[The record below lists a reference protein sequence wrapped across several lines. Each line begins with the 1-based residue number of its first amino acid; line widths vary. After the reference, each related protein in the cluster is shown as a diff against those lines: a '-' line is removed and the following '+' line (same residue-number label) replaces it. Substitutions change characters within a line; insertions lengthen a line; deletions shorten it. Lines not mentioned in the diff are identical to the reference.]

1 METLTLVSLIG
12 FGLYMN
18 SNNENQNKIDN
29 NKKKGGKSIYNSNEV
44 NKIKK
49 KINKKCKDRYIE
61 SLIPEESNIIP
72 KNYNLNKKFK
82 NNNEN
87 VYSELLEKKVDFKH
101 NNMVPF
107 FGGNLKQN
115 MNVDSYSTKLDI
127 YTGNEY
133 EYKPKRN
140 SETQL
145 FAQTKNLSNIYGSS
159 IYNDKDR
166 YEPAVNNIKN
176 NEKPI
181 ESIQVGPGLGLNY
194 NDKPQGGYQQFDA
207 RKYELPKNVNEL
219 RTKNNQKISYQGR
232 IIPGKFHIQNR
243 DYSDIEFTKEK
254 QSQFFTDKELLP
266 SKSYVTKAKA
276 KPTIVLKHTNRK
288 ESKETIG
295 TVGNKA
301 ISKQELRP
309 QFKKSVKVTFLGDTT
324 RNVNTTQ
331 NHKNIDNIAKSF
343 SAGGEKKHNNT
354 IKSDNCNISMRNVI
368 KSTKKNIMPFFD
380 ESKTTIKQTT
390 ECNNN
395 NGNLT
400 GNQKTIN
407 YYSDKAKNTIKQTT
421 ECNNND
427 GNLTGNK
434 KTINYYSDKAK
445 NTIKQTTECN
455 NNDGNLTGNKK
466 IINYYSD
473 KAKNTI
479 KQTTECNNNDGNLT
493 GNKKIINY
501 YSDNAKNT
509 IKQTTECNNNL
520 GVLKGDLSYT
530 KKYDD
535 TAKTTIKQT
544 TLTPTII
551 SNIKPTQIERTREY
565 DEKPSTTL
573 KDTLITESQKI
584 NLTGKKQP
592 KKYLNDNAKIT
603 HKETYVNNDYYGD
616 ANNSTS
622 DGYKVAN
629 FEAKDTNKQ
638 TTSNNDY
645 TGIANKEDSNGY
657 ISSNF
662 DAKTTNK
669 ETTSNNEYIGTIGGD
684 NKPMSYD
691 DIYNA
696 TFNEIKEVI
705 SEGRIPS
712 NEGPK
717 NSVNSDD
724 ITLQINKNQYTD
736 DRTPNFTNINS
747 VLPTKDMI
755 NLTQENDN
763 SLINEIM
770 EQQKNRNDGTILKQ
784 LDDNKYNI
792 SII

>member
-1 METLTLVSLIG
+1 METFTLASLIG
-12 FGLYMN
+12 LGLYIN
-18 SNNENQNKIDN
+18 SNNENEIENEIDDKKIKN
-29 NKKKGGKSIYNSNEV
+29 KGGKSIYNSNEV
-44 NKIKK
+44 NKNKK
-49 KINKKCKDRYIE
+49 KIIKKCKDRYNK

-72 KNYNLNKKFK
+72 KNYSLNKTFK

-87 VYSELLEKKVDFKH
+87 VYSELLEKKVDFSH

-127 YTGNEY
+127 HTGNEY

-140 SETQL
+140 PEVQL
-145 FAQTKNLSNIYGSS
+145 FEKTKNLTNIYGSS

-166 YEPAVNNIKN
+166 YETAVNNIKN

-181 ESIQVGPGLGLNY
+181 ESIQVGPGIGLNY
-194 NDKPQGGYQQFDA
+194 NDGPRGGYQQFDV
-207 RKYELPKNVNEL
+207 RKYALPKNVDEL
-219 RTKNNQKISYQGR
+219 RTKDNKKISYTGR
-232 IIPGKFHIQNR
+232 IIQGKFHIQKP
-243 DYSDIEFTKEK
+243 DYSDIKFTKEK
-254 QSQFFTDKELLP
+254 QSQFLTDKELLP
-266 SKSYVTKAKA
+266 TKYYVNKAKA
-276 KPTIVLKHTNRK
+276 KPTVVLKYTNRK
-288 ESKETIG
+288 DSKEIIG

-309 QFKKSVKVTFLGDTT
+309 QFKKSVKVTFLGDTS
-324 RNVNTTQ
+324 RNVNTTK
-331 NHKNIDNIAKSF
+331 NHKNIDNIVKSF
-343 SAGGEKKHNNT
+343 TPGGEKKHNNT
-354 IKSDNCNISMRNVI
+354 IKSNNSNISIRNVI

-380 ESKTTIKQTT
+380 KS
-390 ECNNN
+390 
-395 NGNLT
+395 
-400 GNQKTIN
+400 
-407 YYSDKAKNTIKQTT
+407 
-421 ECNNND
+421 
-427 GNLTGNK
+427 
-434 KTINYYSDKAK
+434 K

-466 IINYYSD
+466 IINHYSD

-479 KQTTECNNNDGNLT
+479 KQTT
-493 GNKKIINY
+493 
-501 YSDNAKNT
+501 
-509 IKQTTECNNNL
+509 
-520 GVLKGDLSYT
+520 
-530 KKYDD
+530 
-535 TAKTTIKQT
+535 
-544 TLTPTII
+544 LTPTTI
-551 SNIKPTQIERTREY
+551 SNIKPTQIERIREY

-584 NLTGKKQP
+584 NLTGKTQP
-592 KKYLNDNAKIT
+592 KKYLNDNAKMT
-603 HKETYVNNDYYGD
+603 HKETYVNNEYYGD
-616 ANNSTS
+616 ANNSAN

-629 FEAKDTNKQ
+629 FDAKDTNKQ
-638 TTSNNDY
+638 ITSNNDY

-669 ETTSNNEYIGTIGGD
+669 ESTSNNEYIGTISGD

-705 SEGRIPS
+705 SEGRIPT
-712 NEGPK
+712 NQGAK
-717 NSVNSDD
+717 NSINSDD
-724 ITLQINKNQYTD
+724 ITLQITKNQYTD
-736 DRTPNFTNINS
+736 ERTPNFTNINS

-763 SLINEIM
+763 SLIDEIM

>member
-1 METLTLVSLIG
+1 METFTLASLIG
-12 FGLYMN
+12 LGLYIN
-18 SNNENQNKIDN
+18 SNNENEIENEIDDKKIKN
-29 NKKKGGKSIYNSNEV
+29 KGGKSIYNSNEV
-44 NKIKK
+44 NKNKK
-49 KINKKCKDRYIE
+49 KIIKKCKDRYNK

-72 KNYNLNKKFK
+72 KNYSLNKTFK

-87 VYSELLEKKVDFKH
+87 VYSELLEKKVDFSH

-127 YTGNEY
+127 HTGNEY

-140 SETQL
+140 PEVQL
-145 FAQTKNLSNIYGSS
+145 FEKTKNLTNIYGSS

-166 YEPAVNNIKN
+166 YETAVNNIKN

-181 ESIQVGPGLGLNY
+181 ESIQVGPGIGLNY
-194 NDKPQGGYQQFDA
+194 NDGPRGGYQQFDV
-207 RKYELPKNVNEL
+207 RKYALPKNVDEL
-219 RTKNNQKISYQGR
+219 RTKDNKKISYTGR
-232 IIPGKFHIQNR
+232 IIQGKFHIQKP
-243 DYSDIEFTKEK
+243 DYSDIKFTKEK
-254 QSQFFTDKELLP
+254 QSQFLTDKELLP
-266 SKSYVTKAKA
+266 TKYYVNKAKA
-276 KPTIVLKHTNRK
+276 KPTVVLKYTNRK
-288 ESKETIG
+288 DSKEIIG

-309 QFKKSVKVTFLGDTT
+309 QFKKSVKVTFLGDTS
-324 RNVNTTQ
+324 RNVNTTK
-331 NHKNIDNIAKSF
+331 NHKNIDNIVKSF
-343 SAGGEKKHNNT
+343 TPGGEKKHNNT
-354 IKSDNCNISMRNVI
+354 IKSNNSNISIRNVI

-380 ESKTTIKQTT
+380 KSKNTIKQTT

-400 GNQKTIN
+400 GNQKIIN

-421 ECNNND
+421 ECNNNN
-427 GNLTGNK
+427 GNLTGNQK
-434 KTINYYSDKAK
+434 IINYYSDKAK

-501 YSDNAKNT
+501 YSDKAKN
-509 IKQTTECNNNL
+509 
-520 GVLKGDLSYT
+520 
-530 KKYDD
+530 
-535 TAKTTIKQT
+535 TIKQT
-544 TLTPTII
+544 TLTPTTI
-551 SNIKPTQIERTREY
+551 SNIKPTQIERIREY

-584 NLTGKKQP
+584 NLTGKTQP
-592 KKYLNDNAKIT
+592 KKYLNDNAKMT
-603 HKETYVNNDYYGD
+603 HKETYVNNEYYGD
-616 ANNSTS
+616 ANNSAN

-629 FEAKDTNKQ
+629 FDAKDTNKQ
-638 TTSNNDY
+638 ITSNNDY

-669 ETTSNNEYIGTIGGD
+669 ESTSNNEYIGTISGD

-705 SEGRIPS
+705 SEGRIPT
-712 NEGPK
+712 NQGAK
-717 NSVNSDD
+717 NSINSDD
-724 ITLQINKNQYTD
+724 ITLQITKNQYTD
-736 DRTPNFTNINS
+736 ERTPNFTNINS

-763 SLINEIM
+763 SLIDEIM